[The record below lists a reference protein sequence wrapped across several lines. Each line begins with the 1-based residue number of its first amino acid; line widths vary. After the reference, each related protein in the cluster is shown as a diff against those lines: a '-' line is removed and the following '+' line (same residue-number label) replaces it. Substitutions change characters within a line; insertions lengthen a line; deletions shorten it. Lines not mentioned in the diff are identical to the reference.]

1 MQLFEAR
8 WAKVLFLMFTWAGI
22 MCGLFG
28 SVGYAVLSFYDRA
41 GRVDEALPL
50 TFQNV
55 TGVRHIFF
63 SSPTLGFLA
72 HGVARLLRSG
82 VALGLLRRFVQSL
95 NTKAGKLALINSDHP
110 VDITITAC
118 LGIQLSKKLGS
129 VNSMTN
135 SILLRLI
142 SVAVESASYTSV
154 VALMGGQKAFW

>member
-1 MQLFEAR
+1 M
-8 WAKVLFLMFTWAGI
+8 
-22 MCGLFG
+22 
-28 SVGYAVLSFYDRA
+28 
-41 GRVDEALPL
+41 
-50 TFQNV
+50 
-55 TGVRHIFF
+55 
-63 SSPTLGFLA
+63 
-72 HGVARLLRSG
+72 
-82 VALGLLRRFVQSL
+82 GLLRRFVQSL
-95 NTKAGKLALINSDHP
+95 NTKAGKLALIDSDHP